1 MESRSRPC
9 LRASLATPLS
19 MGLIQNGRHFD
30 FSNYLNHT
38 VKRIWSCIL
47 IQVSRVYVHRT
58 KWQQK
63 SVTSEPMMTRFIVAC
78 IHQASKIY
86 EWNAKFNT
94 LKSRQNGCH
103 FPDYIC
109 KWIFLNENISIA
121 IKISLKFVLKGPIN
135 NIPAL
140 VQIMDWRR
148 SGEKLLSEPIMVS

>member
-9 LRASLATPLS
+9 LRASLASPLS
-19 MGLIQNGRHFD
+19 TGPIQYGRHFD
-30 FSNYLNHT
+30 FSDDFNYT

-94 LKSRQNGCH
+94 LAAIFQTIFVNGFSWMKIYQLRLRFH
-103 FPDYIC
+103 WSLFLRVVLTIFQHWFRL
-109 KWIFLNENISIA
+109 WIGADQARSHYLNQ
-121 IKISLKFVLKGPIN
+121 L
-135 NIPAL
+135 
-140 VQIMDWRR
+140 W
-148 SGEKLLSEPIMVS
+148 